1 MRRVLI
7 LLLVL
12 LMLPACA
19 APAEVEEKEPSAPPL
34 QEAPEKPAPVEVSP
48 EEEVPVEEVPSEDHV
63 LLTLDAPLADGRTL
77 RLEAVGKRVDEYS
90 VGVREVRVYDGEDLI
105 QTVLAREANM
115 AFWGDSDLLPGES
128 VSEYTQCWNEEDS
141 MTAAD
146 MNFDGNTDL
155 GLFAFSPNNTIPF
168 YFWTWDPEAE
178 QYRYAFTLQGAEAHP
193 ETKELTAEYKDGPA
207 GSRYVTEVYKPD
219 ETGELLLDRVEV
231 ETWEST
237 GDSGRPGFE
246 IWAPYEEAGPIRPG
260 GPGLNLEEDFHYFH
274 VEYPVAEVRE
284 DGTVFR
290 YTEIL
295 DWNQEYGELVLT
307 SREEYTDENCQ

>member
-12 LMLPACA
+12 LMLSACT
-19 APAEVEEKEPSAPPL
+19 APAEVVREESSTPPL
-34 QEAPEKPAPVEVSP
+34 QETPAEASP
-48 EEEVPVEEVPSEDHV
+48 EELPVEEVPSEDHV
-63 LLTLDAPLADGRTL
+63 FLTLEVPLADGRTL
-77 RLEAVGKRVDEYS
+77 TLEAAGKRVNEHS
-90 VGVREVRVYDGEDLI
+90 FGVREVRVYGGEERI
-105 QTVLAREANM
+105 QTVLSREAIK
-115 AFWGDSDLLPGES
+115 AEWDLGMTEEFYNYTECWSPEES
-128 VSEYTQCWNEEDS
+128 MEALDL
-141 MTAAD
+141 
-146 MNFDGNTDL
+146 NFDGNTDF
-155 GLFAFSPNNTIPF
+155 GLVGWTTNNTIP
-168 YFWTWDPEAE
+168 YYCWMWDPETE
-178 QYRYAFTLQGAEAHP
+178 QYQYAFTLQGAEAHP

-231 ETWEST
+231 KTWESA

-246 IWAPYEEAGPIRPG
+246 IWVPYEEAGPIRPG

-307 SREEYTDENCQ
+307 GREEYTDENHQ

>member
-1 MRRVLI
+1 MRRLLI
-7 LLLVL
+7 LLLAL

-19 APAEVEEKEPSAPPL
+19 APAEVAEEEPPAPSL
-34 QEAPEKPAPVEVSP
+34 QEVPEQPAPAEASP

-77 RLEAVGKRVDEYS
+77 RLEAVGKRLDEYS
-90 VGVREVRVYDGEDLI
+90 VGVREVRVYDGDALI
-105 QTVLAREANM
+105 QTILSREVIQAEWDEGMTEAFYNYTECWSPEESMEVL
-115 AFWGDSDLLPGES
+115 DLNLDGS
-128 VSEYTQCWNEEDS
+128 
-141 MTAAD
+141 AD
-146 MNFDGNTDL
+146 F
-155 GLFAFSPNNTIPF
+155 GLFGWICNNTIP
-168 YFWTWDPEAE
+168 YYYWIWDAETE
-178 QYRYAFTLQGAEAHP
+178 QYQYAFTLQGAEARP
-193 ETKELTAEYKDGPA
+193 EAGELTGGYKDGPA
-207 GSRYVTEVYKPD
+207 GSGYVTEVYKPG

-246 IWAPYEEAGPIRPG
+246 IWVPYEEAGPIRPG

-295 DWNQEYGELVLT
+295 DWNEEYGELVLT
-307 SREEYTDENCQ
+307 SREEYTDENHQ

>member
-12 LMLPACA
+12 LMLSACT
-19 APAEVEEKEPSAPPL
+19 APAEVVREESSTPPL
-34 QEAPEKPAPVEVSP
+34 QETPAEASP
-48 EEEVPVEEVPSEDHV
+48 EELPVEEVPSEDHV
-63 LLTLDAPLADGRTL
+63 FLTLEVPLADGRTL
-77 RLEAVGKRVDEYS
+77 TLEAAGKRVNEHS
-90 VGVREVRVYDGEDLI
+90 FGVREVRVYGGEELI
-105 QTVLAREANM
+105 QTVLSREAIG
-115 AFWGDSDLLPGES
+115 AEWDLGMTE
-128 VSEYTQCWNEEDS
+128 EFYNYTECWSPEETLEALDL
-141 MTAAD
+141 
-146 MNFDGNTDL
+146 NFDGNTDF
-155 GLFAFSPNNTIPF
+155 GLVGWTTNNTIP
-168 YFWTWDPEAE
+168 YYCWMWDPETE
-178 QYRYAFTLQGAEAHP
+178 QYQYAFTLQGAEAHP

-231 ETWEST
+231 KTWESA

-246 IWAPYEEAGPIRPG
+246 IWVPYEEAGPIRPG

-284 DGTVFR
+284 DGAVFR

-307 SREEYTDENCQ
+307 GREEYTDENHQ

>member
-7 LLLVL
+7 LLLAL

-19 APAEVEEKEPSAPPL
+19 APAEMTEPPAPPP
-34 QEAPEKPAPVEVSP
+34 QEVPEEPAPAEVSP

-90 VGVREVRVYDGEDLI
+90 AGVREVRVYDGDALI
-105 QTVLAREANM
+105 QTILSREVIEAEWDEGM
-115 AFWGDSDLLPGES
+115 PEAFYHYTECWSPEEGMEALDL
-128 VSEYTQCWNEEDS
+128 
-141 MTAAD
+141 
-146 MNFDGNTDL
+146 NFDGNTDF
-155 GLFAFSPNNTIPF
+155 GLFGWICNNTIP
-168 YFWTWDPEAE
+168 YYYWTWDPEAE
-178 QYRYAFTLQGAEAHP
+178 QYQYAFTLQGAEAHP

-207 GSRYVTEVYKPD
+207 GSRYVREFYKPD

-231 ETWEST
+231 ETWENT
-237 GDSGRPGFE
+237 GDSDRSGLE
-246 IWAPYEEAGPIRPG
+246 VWVPYEGAGPIRPG
-260 GPGLNLEEDFHYFH
+260 GPGLDLEEDFHYFH
-274 VEYPVAEVRE
+274 VEYSVAEVRE
-284 DGTVFR
+284 DGTVFH

-307 SREEYTDENCQ
+307 SREEYNDEDKS

>member
-7 LLLVL
+7 LLAVL

-19 APAEVEEKEPSAPPL
+19 APAEVTEEESSAPPL
-34 QEAPEKPAPVEVSP
+34 QEAPEQPTTAEPSP

-63 LLTLDAPLADGRTL
+63 LLALDAPLADGRTL
-77 RLEAVGKRVDEYS
+77 RLEAVGKRLDEYS
-90 VGVREVRVYDGEDLI
+90 AGVREVRVYNGDALI
-105 QTVLAREANM
+105 QTILSREVIEAEWDEGMPEAFYHYTECWSPEESMEVL
-115 AFWGDSDLLPGES
+115 DL
-128 VSEYTQCWNEEDS
+128 
-141 MTAAD
+141 
-146 MNFDGNTDL
+146 NFDGSADF
-155 GLFAFSPNNTIPF
+155 GLFGWICNNTIP
-168 YFWTWDPEAE
+168 YYYWTWDPE
-178 QYRYAFTLQGAEAHP
+178 TG
-193 ETKELTAEYKDGPA
+193 ELTAGYKDGPA
-207 GSRYVTEVYKPD
+207 GSRYVTEVYKPG

-246 IWAPYEEAGPIRPG
+246 IWVPYEEAGPIRPG

-274 VEYPVAEVRE
+274 VEDPVTEVRE

-307 SREEYTDENCQ
+307 SREEYTDENRQ